1 MSEIDRETAGVIVGL
16 VLVLIGVGVMIGNSS
31 GIWTLDVVAS
41 KTAGILVGAFVS
53 ILGAIIT
60 LACLGVLKDAA
71 SVLSDLWNGLVDAFK
86 R

>member
-1 MSEIDRETAGVIVGL
+1 MSEIDPKTIVAIGGL
-16 VLVLIGVGVMIGNSS
+16 VLVLLGVGVMIGSSS

-60 LACLGVLKDAA
+60 LACLGVLEHAA
-71 SVLSDLWNGLVDAFK
+71 RVLSDLWNGLVGAFK
-86 R
+86 